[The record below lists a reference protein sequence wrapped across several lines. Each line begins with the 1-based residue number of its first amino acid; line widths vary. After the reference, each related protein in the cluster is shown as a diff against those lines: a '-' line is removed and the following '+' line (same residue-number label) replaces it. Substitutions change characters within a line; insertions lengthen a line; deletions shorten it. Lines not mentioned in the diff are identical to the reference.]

1 MSRNITTSDLISW
14 LGSES
19 IEFLKNISLSSF
31 SWFKTGGNVS
41 VIIFPINKNQL
52 SRCINWIKDA
62 ELNFKVIGETSNL
75 IFLDDIDYSVLISTT
90 KLDSLK
96 YNKDKSLIIAECG
109 VQLPLLSRYALS
121 ISATGFEG
129 LEGIPGTIGAAVY
142 MNAGAY
148 GDEIKDV
155 IESVDVIVPNGGIKT
170 YSLDELK
177 LSHRNS
183 VFRTETNEEVVVSAS
198 FRVDIGDPLK
208 IYNRMSLF
216 HNKRHKYQEFMFP
229 TLGSIYSGSVYR
241 ALAKKD
247 FWYKIVS
254 SIYYLVFYKLKLFRR
269 ESPDNR
275 KWLNDFTVKRFGI
288 TFDNQPYSNKDMNT
302 LINNGH
308 HTDEL
313 QNYLDQLHNLIGDDI
328 VIENEIV
335 QKF

>member
-1 MSRNITTSDLISW
+1 MGVENSTIQLKILLPNLLMSRNITTSDLISW

-216 HNKRHKYQEFMFP
+216 QIKDI
-229 TLGSIYSGSVYR
+229 SIR
-241 ALAKKD
+241 
-247 FWYKIVS
+247 S
-254 SIYYLVFYKLKLFRR
+254 SCFLL
-269 ESPDNR
+269 
-275 KWLNDFTVKRFGI
+275 
-288 TFDNQPYSNKDMNT
+288 
-302 LINNGH
+302 
-308 HTDEL
+308 
-313 QNYLDQLHNLIGDDI
+313 
-328 VIENEIV
+328 
-335 QKF
+335 